1 MPSHARQKGVC
12 IRCTDEDVGSRAQSQ
27 GFYPGRVASEAQA
40 FPTAPFGPPRASSSP
55 AWHAALPT
63 WSLAPE
69 GAQPALC
76 AAGTLPWGQAHQ
88 PSSLPSISL
97 LGLSCPLAQLPRCAC
112 STAGVSWHPS
122 PQALGP
128 LPCASFSVAC
138 LPLLEL
144 PELLWGLGGVRPR
157 TVLGRLL

>member
-1 MPSHARQKGVC
+1 MATVLGMPSHARQKGVC

-27 GFYPGRVASEAQA
+27 GFYPGRVAPEAQA
-40 FPTAPFGPPRASSSP
+40 FPTAPSGPPRASSSP

-76 AAGTLPWGQAHQ
+76 AAGTLPWGQA
-88 PSSLPSISL
+88 
-97 LGLSCPLAQLPRCAC
+97 QLPRCAC

-122 PQALGP
+122 PRALGP
-128 LPCASFSVAC
+128 LLCASFSVAC

-144 PELLWGLGGVRPR
+144 PELLWGLGGVCPR